1 MGTTYVQTIVWGC
14 LPATFCVSKKLNMI
28 RCTYWLLSASDHVSW
43 WSFHWPG
50 DCILSFPCISPWR
63 VWCVGCFLQGSSAD
77 VFLPLITV
85 MNTMWLCKKVL
96 KLCHYLR
103 LWECLLAR
111 FRVWKN
117 LHWLRYNS
125 LLWLSVHVSNYSFAH
140 FEVKTMNPLGFM
152 YSLEPFLLC
161 HSWR

>member
-1 MGTTYVQTIVWGC
+1 MQKIVWGC
-14 LPATFCVSKKLNMI
+14 LPARFCVLK
-28 RCTYWLLSASDHVSW
+28 SW
-43 WSFHWPG
+43 TWFDAHTDFWVHQIMCP
-50 DCILSFPCISPWR
+50 DDLFLWHRNCILSFPCISPWR

-111 FRVWKN
+111 FRVKKN
-117 LHWLRYNS
+117 LHWLCYNS
-125 LLWLSVHVSNYSFAH
+125 LLWLSMHVSNYSFPH
-140 FEVKTMNPLGFM
+140 FEAKTMNPLGFK
-152 YSLEPFLLC
+152 YSLEPLLLC
-161 HSWR
+161 HSWI